1 MDPFNLSIKA
11 NLSWQEV
18 IVLIFLMVFIG
29 YLKWL
34 KRR

>member
-11 NLSWQEV
+11 NLSWPEV